1 MPMILGAVIPM
12 WKLAAASA
20 AITFGGLAHT
30 TGTGIHTINVKKKLE
45 QDARKRHKRME
56 EMRKEIAEAHRLERK
71 YLDEAN
77 EADLANLKESQ
88 RLAAMKRKEIENK
101 SKALEELIKTKKAH
115 ELRDKEIIAK
125 QGNSKNE
132 NQILLIAIGCIL
144 LLAVFT

>member
-1 MPMILGAVIPM
+1 MPVILGAVVPM
-12 WKLAAASA
+12 WKLATFSL
-20 AITFGGLAHT
+20 AITMGGFAHT
-30 TGTGIHTINVKKKLE
+30 AGTGIHTINVKKKLE

-56 EMRKEIAEAHRLERK
+56 DMRKEIAEAHRLERK

-77 EADLANLKESQ
+77 EADKANLEESK

-115 ELRDKEIIAK
+115 ELRDKEVIAK
-125 QGNSKNE
+125 QGSSKND
-132 NQILLIAIGCIL
+132 NQILLIAIACLL

>member
-1 MPMILGAVIPM
+1 
-12 WKLAAASA
+12 
-20 AITFGGLAHT
+20 
-30 TGTGIHTINVKKKLE
+30 
-45 QDARKRHKRME
+45 
-56 EMRKEIAEAHRLERK
+56 MRKEIAEAHRLERK
-71 YLDEAN
+71 YLDAAN
-77 EADLANLKESQ
+77 EADRAKLQESQ

-132 NQILLIAIGCIL
+132 NQILLIVIACLL